1 VWGLNGRAGGRVGPG
16 GAWWARCTALSARVG
31 HPCCAVLL
39 LAWAPPRRP
48 GPMPPPSRHTHTHT
62 KPLQVMLLLDYS
74 TCRGKQ
80 KELAPLRVG
89 PATDADQVLRRAG
102 AQMGVDPRWAVVWW
116 SRGGGEGG
124 RRCSTRVC
132 VCGKGGLFCRG
143 RLAAAPP
150 PTAASGSPPPSP
162 LHPLAADPRAQA
174 PLPPHCA

>member
-1 VWGLNGRAGGRVGPG
+1 VGVERAGGRAGGAWWGLVGALHRLKRTGGPSVLCCAALGVGP
-16 GAWWARCTALSARVG
+16 AQ
-31 HPCCAVLL
+31 
-39 LAWAPPRRP
+39 APRP
-48 GPMPPPSRHTHTHT
+48 HASPFPAHTHTHT

-116 SRGGGEGG
+116 SRGGGGGG